1 MSKRIDTEVLSFR
14 RFERADVETEVTYD
28 IAWPVEVIECYANK
42 ATDGELDALAETV
55 LELLTVPEMSYK
67 KISTLL
73 MVSEEVVKRILASLE
88 AKGYYADK
96 TVTETGK
103 KYLSVKE
110 VGEFTSEMVFGN
122 MFISMMDGE
131 VLPYFYPGK
140 LPWAVQNEDMFY
152 LSYDDETQNIHR
164 KGKKDLDLIDKV
176 NRAYH
181 RYGRI
186 NKMSQ
191 DKRRDSSRREIEFY
205 EDSLVDRDFN
215 EPETLVEAEEMK
227 SMGQARVKI
236 LDTERRRIYIKTRF
250 TVKKANPDKFI
261 VESPFPIN
269 FTPWYSESFRRMRE
283 NNKIKY
289 YPVTISHHK
298 YECVGAYKWMPKL
311 NTSNSRVREYFINV
325 MEYWIKDFGI
335 DGWRLDVADEVDK
348 SVWTQARILLKEK
361 YPNTI
366 LLGETWGCAISMMMG
381 DQMDSAM
388 NYMFRDSVRD
398 YLALDIIDE
407 EAFDARLNRI
417 LSTYFG
423 NSKHQLYNLLDSHD
437 TERFL
442 YFAKEDKN
450 KLKLA
455 AAMQMLFP
463 GSPAVYYGDEIGMT
477 GDNDPDCRRAMEWD
491 TNKQDLSMLEWYR
504 TLIKL
509 RKSEACIRNGEYA
522 TVLCSKENHLFGFVR
537 YNDNQSVYAIFN
549 NSNNKQTI
557 DVPVLKVADYKDCL
571 TGEIIKTE
579 KTGENDDYYNQDV
592 LEYEGRLKMCVE
604 PYSMKVIKQ
613 N

>member
-289 YPVTISHHK
+289 YPNKKEDKMQELNLDIFCEEITKKFYVDYPEMQSTNFEQYIKVNFPNMRDSSMAEGLLEK
-298 YECVGAYKWMPKL
+298 YREIFNL
-311 NTSNSRVREYFINV
+311 NILCEEKHQVKRHTVITESAKAIELILNNYIEHT
-325 MEYWIKDFGI
+325 
-335 DGWRLDVADEVDK
+335 DK
-348 SVWTQARILLKEK
+348 SVIVEK
-361 YPNTI
+361 YEKTI
-366 LLGETWGCAISMMMG
+366 RKQEDINSMLDNLGIKGCA
-381 DQMDSAM
+381 AK
-388 NYMFRDSVRD
+388 NR
-398 YLALDIIDE
+398 
-407 EAFDARLNRI
+407 EA
-417 LSTYFG
+417 
-423 NSKHQLYNLLDSHD
+423 
-437 TERFL
+437 
-442 YFAKEDKN
+442 
-450 KLKLA
+450 
-455 AAMQMLFP
+455 
-463 GSPAVYYGDEIGMT
+463 
-477 GDNDPDCRRAMEWD
+477 
-491 TNKQDLSMLEWYR
+491 
-504 TLIKL
+504 
-509 RKSEACIRNGEYA
+509 
-522 TVLCSKENHLFGFVR
+522 
-537 YNDNQSVYAIFN
+537 YAIDNRTGALKRN
-549 NSNNKQTI
+549 NSIFNSFRKHSGK
-557 DVPVLKVADYKDCL
+557 PVL
-571 TGEIIKTE
+571 E
-579 KTGENDDYYNQDV
+579 
-592 LEYEGRLKMCVE
+592 
-604 PYSMKVIKQ
+604 
-613 N
+613 